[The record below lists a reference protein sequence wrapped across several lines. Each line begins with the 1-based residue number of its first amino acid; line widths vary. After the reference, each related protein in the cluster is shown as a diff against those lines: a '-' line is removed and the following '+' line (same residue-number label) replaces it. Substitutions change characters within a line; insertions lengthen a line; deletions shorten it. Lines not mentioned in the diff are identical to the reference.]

1 MDYQIKKC
9 LVCGKEF
16 KPATANARYCSNEC
30 RKVIAKQRSTEQADR
45 RKSDQ
50 STGNPPPPAETPT
63 APPETPPETPTPPPP
78 ETPAPDEVPP
88 TETTTPLNLGK
99 GPEDKGESEKKS
111 FRKFFYD

>member
-16 KPATANARYCSNEC
+16 KPATANARYCSDEC

-50 STGNPPPPAETPT
+50 STGNPPPPAETP
-63 APPETPPETPTPPPP
+63 AETPPLEVPLLDT
-78 ETPAPDEVPP
+78 VPP
-88 TETTTPLNLGK
+88 TETTTPLNGSM
-99 GPEDKGESEKKS
+99 PEVKGESGGNP